1 MKMENTN
8 KKLTEEIQEEKD
20 LILDKALDEMWER
33 GFKYGVAWLLKQ
45 TEEDGNTEKIDSIL
59 GALEG
64 ESILKGSTQIYYSL
78 ED

>member
-1 MKMENTN
+1 MENTN

-64 ESILKGSTQIYYSL
+64 ESILKGITPIYYSL

>member
-1 MKMENTN
+1 MENTN

-45 TEEDGNTEKIDSIL
+45 TEEDGNTEKIDSSL
-59 GALEG
+59 GALKNKT
-64 ESILKGSTQIYYSL
+64 ILKGITPIYYSL
-78 ED
+78 D

>member
-1 MKMENTN
+1 MENTN

-64 ESILKGSTQIYYSL
+64 ESILKGITSIYYSL
-78 ED
+78 D

>member
-45 TEEDGNTEKIDSIL
+45 TEKFKINRRGRRPRRPTE
-59 GALEG
+59 
-64 ESILKGSTQIYYSL
+64 
-78 ED
+78 